1 MQTDTT
7 YPNIPSFRKIELEYL
22 AWQITKIQAGTREFI
37 GQKHISALDGRM
49 WNDGYQK
56 VLYSVT
62 NGQAKSNTGWKT
74 CINALWIHTITK

>member
-22 AWQITKIQAGTREFI
+22 AWQIPKIQAGIREFI
-37 GQKHISALDGRM
+37 GQKEAHIRDGSR
-49 WNDGYQK
+49 K

-62 NGQAKSNTGWKT
+62 NGRAKSNTGWKT
-74 CINALWIHTITK
+74 CINAPWIHTITK

>member
-7 YPNIPSFRKIELEYL
+7 YPNIPSFCGKSNSNTSLGKSPRYKPVPESLSD
-22 AWQITKIQAGTREFI
+22 KR
-37 GQKHISALDGRM
+37 KHISALDGRM

-62 NGQAKSNTGWKT
+62 NGQAKSNT
-74 CINALWIHTITK
+74 ALERLV

>member
-22 AWQITKIQAGTREFI
+22 AWQRYKPVPESLSDKR
-37 GQKHISALDGRM
+37 KHISALDGRM